1 MRVSVRKSRDIKDL
15 FAGGSAHLTSLRN
28 RSRARSAVLAQ
39 VQAALP
45 PDLARTVETAGIEAG
60 RLTVGVAG
68 AVWAS
73 RLRYATDAL
82 RQKVGESMGVEIQS
96 VRIKVVQRSV

>member
-1 MRVSVRKSRDIKDL
+1 MD
-15 FAGGSAHLTSLRN
+15 
-28 RSRARSAVLAQ
+28 RSRARSAVLAE
-39 VQAALP
+39 VRAALP
-45 PDLARTVETAGIEAG
+45 PDLALTVQTAGIDAG

-82 RQKVGESMGVEIQS
+82 RQKVGQSMGIEIQS